1 RTNIRRAPGSRV
13 IVAAAGMVQS
23 SPGVRGS
30 EHARLVQLDLLRCL
44 AIVLVLGRHM
54 VPCPSHTNAW
64 LGRLTS
70 IWQRGGWIG
79 VDLFFVLSGFL
90 VSGLLFREYQRHG
103 SVDVVRFLIRRGF
116 KIYPGF
122 WVLLGATVA
131 LRIG

>member
-70 IWQRGGWIG
+70 IWHRGGWIG

-90 VSGLLFREYQRHG
+90 VSGLLFREYQRHAFHCKG
-103 SVDVVRFLIRRGF
+103 LDSC
-116 KIYPGF
+116 
-122 WVLLGATVA
+122 
-131 LRIG
+131 